1 MPRIKKSK
9 TMEDIIIDYLDNC
22 SYRELSKK
30 TIKSYYQTLMLL
42 KCYLEEEKGITNFNN
57 VTGDIIEEYIEFTK
71 ERGKYSYTSTIEGSI
86 KANIE
91 KRGDIGLEI
100 SITTLNNYLRNIK
113 AFFSWM
119 EENKLIRNNSVKKCK
134 YIKQVRTSKEQL
146 TDAEFNRLIK
156 SIDITKYHEF
166 RDYTIINLIFDS
178 GMRLGETLNL
188 TIHDIDLVRRTI
200 VIPSEIT
207 KGKKERVVFFSES
220 MYKLLSRWIR
230 YKDSIIDTELLFPSQ
245 RSNGVLAVT
254 NFERNFRG
262 YLSRAKIN
270 KKISPHNLRN
280 NFGRRFLISGGDI
293 FTLSKILGHSSVTV
307 TEKAYADLLDE
318 DLRRKYSRYSPLENL
333 NK

>member
-1 MPRIKKSK
+1 
-9 TMEDIIIDYLDNC
+9 MEDIITDYLDNC

-119 EENKLIRNNSVKKCK
+119 EENKLIRSNSVKKCK
-134 YIKQVRTSKEQL
+134 YIKQIRTSKEQL

-230 YKDSIIDTELLFPSQ
+230 YKDSIIDTELLFPAQ

-270 KKISPHNLRN
+270 KKVSPHNLRN
-280 NFGRRFLISGGDI
+280 NFGRRFLMADGSIYV
-293 FTLSKILGHSSVTV
+293 LSKILGHSSVTV

-318 DLRRKYSRYSPLENL
+318 DLRRKYNKYSPLENL